1 MNVILFLR
9 KNKDFLKIKPIE
21 VAAGITNSALVSA
34 VDDRRPLAE
43 KHHKKLEAWAQKFF
57 AGAPVSGKVPSQDLP
72 KKPVPAAKPSAAPKS
87 KAPED
92 QKKPLR
98 SKNEPAGGAET
109 KARIAE
115 LEKELKNPPKNPAV
129 GLKMWKKVRED
140 ELKRLK
146 G

>member
-1 MNVILFLR
+1 MKV
-9 KNKDFLKIKPIE
+9 KPIE
-21 VAAGITNSALVSA
+21 MAAGITNSALVLA
-34 VDDRRPLAE
+34 VDNRRDLAE

-57 AGAPVSGKVPSQDLP
+57 AGAPASAKVPSQDPP

-87 KAPED
+87 KPSPVEPNTRGKV
-92 QKKPLR
+92 KKPAV
-98 SKNEPAGGAET
+98 SPDN

-115 LEKELKNPPKNPAV
+115 LEKELGNPPKNPAV
-129 GLKMWKKVRED
+129 GLKVWKKVRED